1 MAKTVLATQALTK
14 RYSKR
19 TVVNQ
24 VNFAVQK
31 GQVYGLI
38 GKNGAGKTTLLRMLT
53 GQSVPDGGQV
63 ELFCETTN
71 RGLQKARRRTGAIV
85 ETPGFYPFLSAAE
98 NLEYY
103 RLQRGVPGKSCVYEA
118 LELVDLAGAGK
129 KTFKN
134 FSLGMK
140 QRLGLALALMSQPEL
155 LLLDEP
161 INGLDPQG
169 IAHFR
174 SLMQRLNRERGITV
188 LISSHIL
195 SELSAI
201 ATNYGFLHEGIMLEQ
216 ISAQSLREKCRE
228 CLDISVDEPAKAVL
242 ILESRLN
249 IADYEVLPGGML
261 RIYEKLNEPQVI
273 TAALV
278 SSGIA
283 VTGIQLRKSE
293 LEDYFLSLIGGGK
306 RA

>member
-1 MAKTVLATQALTK
+1 MAETVLAAQALTK
-14 RYSKR
+14 RYAKR
-19 TVVNQ
+19 AVVNQ

-31 GQVYGLI
+31 GQIYGLI

-63 ELFCETTN
+63 ELFFETTM

-85 ETPGFYPFLSAAE
+85 ETPGFYPFLSASE

-103 RLQRGVPGKSCVYEA
+103 RLQRGIPGKSCVREA
-118 LELVDLAGAGK
+118 LELVDLSGAGK
-129 KTFKN
+129 KKFKN

-201 ATNYGFLHEGIMLEQ
+201 ATNYGFLHEGMMLEQ
-216 ISAQSLREKCRE
+216 ISAQALREKCRE
-228 CLDISVDEPAKAVL
+228 CMDISVNEPAKAVL

-249 IADYEVLPGGML
+249 ISDYEVLPGGML
-261 RIYEKLNEPQVI
+261 RLYEKLNEPHVI

-278 SSGIA
+278 SSG
-283 VTGIQLRKSE
+283 VEVSGIQLRNAE

>member
-1 MAKTVLATQALTK
+1 M
-14 RYSKR
+14 
-19 TVVNQ
+19 
-24 VNFAVQK
+24 
-31 GQVYGLI
+31 
-38 GKNGAGKTTLLRMLT
+38 
-53 GQSVPDGGQV
+53 
-63 ELFCETTN
+63 
-71 RGLQKARRRTGAIV
+71 
-85 ETPGFYPFLSAAE
+85 
-98 NLEYY
+98 EYY

-129 KTFKN
+129 KKFKN